1 MYTLITAKYAA
12 IMTWI
17 YQQDTWPELTWD
29 NDALAYKL
37 AEVRYRQGHLLGRME
52 SLGFD
57 LRAEASLDTLTQDVV
72 RSSAIEGEVLSS
84 DEVRSSIARKLGI
97 DIGNSVATRRAVEG
111 IVEVMLD
118 ATRQQAQ
125 PLTKERLF
133 SWHAAIFPTGW
144 SGLRRITVG
153 NWRTESA
160 GTMRV
165 VSGRI
170 ERERVHFE
178 APDASCL
185 ESEMAAFLDWFDA
198 DSLVDPF
205 LKAGIAHLWF
215 VTIHPFKDGNGRIG
229 RAIADMA
236 LARADGM
243 RDRFYSM
250 SAQIET
256 ERKLYYQQLERQ
268 QRNSTDITG
277 WLEWFIDCLGR
288 AIGAAESTLSAV
300 LYKAAVWKL
309 ANRHGVNKRQRLILN
324 RMLDGFKGYMSTS
337 KYAKIAKCSTDTAL
351 RDLRGLVA
359 QSLLIQNPGSGRST
373 SYRLPNSE
381 ELALT

>member
-17 YQQDTWPELTWD
+17 YQQDTWPEFTWD
-29 NDALAYKL
+29 NDALACKL

-72 RSSAIEGEVLSS
+72 RSSAIEGEVLSA

-125 PLTKERLF
+125 PLTKERLV

-215 VTIHPFKDGNGRIG
+215 VTIHPFEDGNGRIG

-250 SAQIET
+250 STQIEA

-351 RDLRGLVA
+351 RDIRGLVA

-381 ELALT
+381 ELALA